1 MVCVWLGVGV
11 CVCSVL
17 SNSSCGSVVV
27 GVLAMFISS
36 QESYV
41 DRSVYVRFFERNVR
55 CDRSYMAY
63 GNK

>member
-27 GVLAMFISS
+27 VVLAMFISS

-41 DRSVYVRFFERNVR
+41 DRIYGAMEVTWR
-55 CDRSYMAY
+55 MA
-63 GNK
+63 N

>member
-1 MVCVWLGVGV
+1 M
-11 CVCSVL
+11 L

-41 DRSVYVRFFERNVR
+41 DRI
-55 CDRSYMAY
+55 Y
-63 GNK
+63 GAMEVSWRMVINRGK